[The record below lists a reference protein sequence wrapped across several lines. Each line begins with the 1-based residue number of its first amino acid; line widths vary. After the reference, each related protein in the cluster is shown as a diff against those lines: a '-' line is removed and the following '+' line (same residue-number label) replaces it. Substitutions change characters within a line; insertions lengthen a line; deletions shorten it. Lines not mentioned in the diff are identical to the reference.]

1 MRVVYPLLWSRLS
14 REAGREQTLN
24 TVAALGRHG
33 CGVTLLAPRRPSDPV
48 LRAEEVAAYFDVP
61 ENFAFVQRD
70 WRWVSPQAL
79 PSVLWLRRALRD
91 PLVCKAE
98 VLLSRIPAMLA
109 GGWASPIPFATDH
122 YRPWPDDLPVLRPL
136 IRRTAR
142 APLCLGT
149 ILHSDF
155 AAESYRRCGVPTE
168 QLLVAHNGADLS
180 RFEPRLS
187 PVEARR
193 ALGLEA
199 DRPTVVYAGR
209 INRTKGLDQVLAL
222 ADLRPEVAFVLVGS
236 EQQGSIERAA
246 WSRANVRVVPW
257 QEPRALPTWLY
268 AADVLIVPPSRAP
281 LERFGNCVLP
291 LKLFAYLAAG
301 RPILAPR
308 SPDTV
313 GLLRNGENACLIE
326 PERPEAAAEALDRLL
341 GDAALAGRLGQASRR
356 DAEASSW
363 DARAARV
370 AAFLSARLAT
380 VRNRAT
386 ERSRRSGLA

>member
-33 CGVTLLAPRRPSDPV
+33 CEVTLLAPRRPKDPT
-48 LRAEEVAAYFDVP
+48 LSAEEVAGYFDVP
-61 ENFAFVQRD
+61 ASFGFVQRD
-70 WRWVSPQAL
+70 WRWVSPQAV
-79 PSVLWLRRALRD
+79 PSVLWLRRGLRD
-91 PLVCKAE
+91 PLVGEAE

-149 ILHSDF
+149 ILHSEF
-155 AAESYRRCGVPTE
+155 AAESYRRCGLPDE
-168 QLLVAHNGADLS
+168 QLLVAHNGADLG
-180 RFEPRLS
+180 RFELRLS
-187 PVEARR
+187 PADARR
-193 ALGLEA
+193 ALGLDP

-209 INRTKGLDQVLAL
+209 INRSKGLEQVLAL
-222 ADLRPEVAFVLVGS
+222 ADLRPEVAFLLVGS
-236 EQQGSIERAA
+236 EKEGPIEEAA
-246 WSRANVRVVPW
+246 RSRANVRVVPW
-257 QEPRALPTWLY
+257 QPPRALPAWLY

-291 LKLFAYLAAG
+291 LKLFAYFAAG
-301 RPILAPR
+301 RPILAPDN
-308 SPDTV
+308 PDTV
-313 GLLRNGENACLIE
+313 GLLRHGENAWLVE
-326 PERPEAAAEALDRLL
+326 PDRAALAAEALDRLL
-341 GDAALAGRLGQASRR
+341 GDRALAARLAESARR

-363 DARAARV
+363 DSRAMRIAGFLNTRLAGVLDRAAP
-370 AAFLSARLAT
+370 AKP
-380 VRNRAT
+380 
-386 ERSRRSGLA
+386 GLA